1 MDGCLDRLH
10 AMSLLLEAVEAGSLS
25 AAGRR
30 LGMPLATVSRKISEL
45 EAHLGT
51 RLFHRSRRQLML
63 TEAGR
68 SYSVACKRIL
78 EDVEEAERAASGE
91 YRAPKG
97 DLTITT
103 PIVFGRLHVLPVVM
117 DFLQAFPD
125 IDIRIVQAD
134 RVVDLLEEPIDLAV
148 RIGELPDSSLVAIRV
163 GSIRRVLC
171 GSPAYFA
178 ERGTPKSP
186 GELGGHDCV
195 TFEGVASPSSWS
207 FAIGGVDA
215 SVAIHSRLIV
225 NTAEAAID
233 AAMAGFGN
241 HARTLLPDRRCGAGR
256 KACGGARR
264 VRAAAVAR
272 QSRLCRPAAVAA
284 KAARL
289 PRFCG
294 APAEIGTAAGRCAG
308 TRSPRSALKSGLAL
322 RAVCGLLPSDAPGA
336 KAAKSGSRGPVL
348 KSRLP
353 SVALWRCA
361 RTGLPTRLQ
370 LQAHHFVLLT

>member
-1 MDGCLDRLH
+1 MEERLDRLH

-25 AAGRR
+25 AVGRR

-78 EDVEEAERAASGE
+78 EDVEDAERAASGE

-134 RVVDLLEEPIDLAV
+134 RVVDLLEESIDLAV

-186 GELGGHDCV
+186 GELGAHDCV
-195 TFEGVASPSSWS
+195 TFEGVASPNSWS
-207 FAIGGVDA
+207 FAIGGVEA

-233 AAMAGFGN
+233 AAMGGLGITRVLSYQIADTVRARRLAVTLEEFEPPPSPVSLVYAGQ
-241 HARTLLPDRRCGAGR
+241 RLLPL
-256 KACGGARR
+256 KL
-264 VRAAAVAR
+264 RAFLDFAA
-272 QSRLCRPAAVAA
+272 
-284 KAARL
+284 
-289 PRFCG
+289 PR
-294 APAEIGTAAGRCAG
+294 
-308 TRSPRSALKSGLAL
+308 LKSGM
-322 RAVCGLLPSDAPGA
+322 RQDAMWEPRRPA
-336 KAAKSGSRGPVL
+336 QR
-348 KSRLP
+348 
-353 SVALWRCA
+353 
-361 RTGLPTRLQ
+361 
-370 LQAHHFVLLT
+370 